1 MNISFDKNTTELE
14 KKLKIRENTCIHCQ
28 TLELAKQVL
37 NIFHKLNLTWC
48 NKIYYTKC
56 TNWDNYKEN
65 TVYYPFKGAFSS
77 LEFAQE
83 EGYKIINAKKFI
95 ASHTEEFNLENYE
108 PKGDLIG
115 FPKEIIARMLDC
127 QEEQGNPRD
136 VNIFESRKSIDL
148 EPGGFDW
155 NKTKEAELFWFKVIT
170 EKNFNL
176 FFEKYP
182 KKEDNSQEFKVGDE
196 VVDIIKG
203 KIGKVISINTLNK
216 DDAIFVDFNEDET
229 TGYTLDGK
237 YYSLDKYPRLLH
249 YRDDYDYSVIDFNN
263 LPRRQEYKKWRAEK
277 GGIYYF
283 INRNEHDFNL
293 DKIYKTTDYYSSFSN
308 EQYKI
313 GNYFKTRE
321 QAQEIVDQT
330 NTYFQKIV
338 KI

>member
-1 MNISFDKNTTELE
+1 MTTEELE
-14 KKLKIRENTCIHCQ
+14 NKLKISRNTCIYCP

-37 NIFHKLNLTWC
+37 NIFDQLKLKWC
-48 NKIYYTKC
+48 NGICYTKC
-56 TNWDNYKEN
+56 TNWEHHKEN

-77 LEFAQE
+77 LEFAQSI
-83 EGYKIINAKKFI
+83 GYKIISAEKFI
-95 ASHTEEFNLENYE
+95 ASHAEEFDLKNYE
-108 PKGDLIG
+108 PKGELIG
-115 FPKEIIARMLDC
+115 FPKEIITRLLEC
-127 QEEQGNPRD
+127 QEEQGNKKNISVFEKSKFSLLD
-136 VNIFESRKSIDL
+136 V
-148 EPGGFDW
+148 GGFDW
-155 NKTKEAELFWFKVIT
+155 DKTKEGYWFWYKIIKG
-170 EKNFNL
+170 KNFNV

-203 KIGKVISINTLNK
+203 KIGKIISINTLNK

-263 LPRRQEYKKWRAEK
+263 LPRRQEYKKWRAEV

-283 INRNEHDFNL
+283 IKRDDYDSEL
-293 DKIYKTTDYYSSFSN
+293 DRVCETKDYYSYISN